1 MRELL
6 DFFKD
11 IFMIKKETTFNIG
24 LSSLKERKKE
34 TQKTQKI
41 IKKKP
46 QTVGLS
52 NLMRGQS

>member
-1 MRELL
+1 
-6 DFFKD
+6 
-11 IFMIKKETTFNIG
+11 MIKEETTFNIG

-34 TQKTQKI
+34 TPKTQKI